1 MIEKKKCLKPPTSF
15 SWASKC
21 LVLEMGLV
29 TSDYVTIIIV
39 DSLTGRQM
47 SLQSDNQHSVL
58 ELCLQN
64 PAARQTRRINTTK
77 Y

>member
-1 MIEKKKCLKPPTSF
+1 MYDRKKTCLKPPNSF

-47 SLQSDNQHSVL
+47 SL
-58 ELCLQN
+58 
-64 PAARQTRRINTTK
+64 
-77 Y
+77 